1 MTTLGHRPPRP
12 DSDDVPPSP
21 AVGPRAVTQPAGNDG
36 ISQAYSHRQILII
49 MSGLMLGMFL
59 ATLDQTIVSTALPTI
74 VGEFHRQDLLS
85 WVVTVY
91 LLTSTVSTPLYGKA
105 SDLYGRKRV
114 LQLSICIFLLGS
126 ALCGLAQNM
135 TQLIGFRALQ
145 GIGAGGLM
153 SLALAV
159 IADIIPPR
167 ERGRYQ
173 GYFSV
178 VFVSSS
184 IIGPL
189 LGGFLVDSAS
199 WRWVFYVNLP
209 LGLLALVVINRVL
222 HLPFAS
228 RQVKIDWAGAG
239 LLVGGVSAILV
250 GTQTGGRDFG
260 WTSPTLLGIFGAGAL
275 LIVAFVM
282 RERVAAEPILPLRL
296 LRNDTFRGT
305 SLIGF
310 LTGGVMFGVIIFLP
324 QYLQVVR
331 GTSATASGLMML
343 PVLLGVL
350 LTSIV
355 SGRLIS
361 RFGRYKGFVVV
372 GTIVATIGLLL
383 LAQLGPHT
391 SLVVL
396 GSWMFITGG
405 GMGLLMQTLVMATQ
419 SAVETR
425 DLGIATSSVMFFRT
439 MGGAVCASAFG
450 ALLTNRLTVGLTHHL
465 PPAVAREVGR
475 SADKLVTSPEAV
487 KALPA
492 AVRHAIG
499 IAYSSALGDVFL
511 TAVPLTAVCI
521 GLAIALREVQL
532 RNVSGLQRAAQEA
545 AELEF
550 VEPTLL

>member
-1 MTTLGHRPPRP
+1 MPDLTTVDEPIALP
-12 DSDDVPPSP
+12 DSAMDEPVQ
-21 AVGPRAVTQPAGNDG
+21 TTF
-36 ISQAYSHRQILII
+36 SHRQILII

-91 LLTSTVSTPLYGKA
+91 LLTSTVRTPLYGKA
-105 SDLYGRKRV
+105 SDLYGRTRV

-126 ALCGLAQNM
+126 ALCGLSQNM
-135 TQLIGFRALQ
+135 AQLIGFRALQ

-184 IIGPL
+184 VIGPL
-189 LGGFLVDSAS
+189 LGGFLVDCAS

-209 LGLLALVVINRVL
+209 LGLVALVVINRVL
-222 HLPFAS
+222 HLPFNA

-239 LLVGGVSAILV
+239 LLVAGVSAILV

-260 WTSPTLLGIFGAGAL
+260 WGSPQLLSMFGAGVV
-275 LIVAFVM
+275 LIVAFVF
-282 RERVAAEPILPLRL
+282 RERFAAEPILPLRL
-296 LRNDTFRGT
+296 LHNDTFRGT

-331 GTSATASGLMML
+331 GVSATASGLMML
-343 PVLLGVL
+343 PVLSGVL

-361 RFGRYKGFVVV
+361 RFGRYKGFVVF
-372 GTIVATIGLLL
+372 GTVVATIGLVL

-391 SLVVL
+391 SLPVL

-419 SAVETR
+419 SSVETR

-450 ALLTNRLTVGLTHHL
+450 ALLTNRLSVGLNHNL
-465 PPAVAREVGR
+465 PPAVARAVGK
-475 SADKLVTSPEAV
+475 SSDKLVTSPEAV
-487 KALPA
+487 KALPST
-492 AVRHAIG
+492 VRHAIG

-511 TAVPLTAVCI
+511 AAVPLTAICI
-521 GLAIALREVQL
+521 LLAIVLREVQL

-545 AELEF
+545 ELGIT
-550 VEPTLL
+550 EPTLL

>member
-1 MTTLGHRPPRP
+1 VTTLSFRPSRR
-12 DSDDVPPSP
+12 DSDDLPDEALAAEAAEVFAPDEIQ
-21 AVGPRAVTQPAGNDG
+21 TTF
-36 ISQAYSHRQILII
+36 SHRQILII

-105 SDLYGRKRV
+105 SDLYGRKRI

-126 ALCGLAQNM
+126 ALCGVSQNM
-135 TQLIGFRALQ
+135 TQLIAFRALQ

-184 IIGPL
+184 VIGPL

-209 LGLLALVVINRVL
+209 LGLVALVVINRVL
-222 HLPFAS
+222 HLPFNA
-228 RQVKIDWAGAG
+228 RRVKIDWAGAG
-239 LLVGGVSAILV
+239 LLVAGVSAILV

-260 WTSPTLLGIFGAGAL
+260 WTSPQLLGLFGAGVV
-275 LIVAFVM
+275 LIVSFVF

-296 LRNDTFRGT
+296 LHNDTFRGT

-331 GTSATASGLMML
+331 GVSATASGLMML
-343 PVLLGVL
+343 PVLSGVL

-361 RFGRYKGFVVV
+361 RFGRYKGFVVT
-372 GTIVATIGLLL
+372 GTIVATIGLVL

-391 SLVVL
+391 SLPVL

-419 SAVETR
+419 SSVETR

-450 ALLTNRLTVGLTHHL
+450 ALLTNRLAVGLNHNL
-465 PPAVAREVGR
+465 PAAVARSVGK
-475 SADKLVTSPEAV
+475 SSDKLVTSPEAV

-492 AVRHAIG
+492 TVRHAIG

-511 TAVPLTAVCI
+511 AAVPLTAVCI
-521 GLAIALREVQL
+521 LLAIVLREVQL
-532 RNVSGLQRAAQEA
+532 RSVSGLQRAAEEA
-545 AELEF
+545 GLA
-550 VEPTLL
+550 EPTLL

>member
-1 MTTLGHRPPRP
+1 VTTLSFRPNRRP
-12 DSDDVPPSP
+12 SLDVADEP
-21 AVGPRAVTQPAGNDG
+21 AEPVTPNEVQTTF
-36 ISQAYSHRQILII
+36 SHRQILII

-105 SDLYGRKRV
+105 SDLYGRKRI

-126 ALCGLAQNM
+126 ALCGVAQNM

-145 GIGAGGLM
+145 GVGAGGLM

-173 GYFSV
+173 GYFSI

-184 IIGPL
+184 VIGPL

-209 LGLLALVVINRVL
+209 LGLVALVVINRVL

-228 RQVKIDWAGAG
+228 RQVKIDWAGAT
-239 LLVGGVSAILV
+239 LLVAGVSAILV
-250 GTQTGGRDFG
+250 GTQTGGRDFA
-260 WTSPTLLGIFGAGAL
+260 WTSPQLLSMFGAGAL
-275 LIVAFVM
+275 LIVAFVL

-296 LRNDTFRGT
+296 LHNDTFRGT

-343 PVLLGVL
+343 PVLCGVL

-372 GTIVATIGLLL
+372 GTIIATFGLVL
-383 LAQLGPHT
+383 LAQVGPHT

-396 GSWMFITGG
+396 GSWMFITGS

-450 ALLTNRLTVGLTHHL
+450 ALLTNRLAAGLTHHL
-465 PPAVAREVGR
+465 PPDVAQAVGR
-475 SADKLVTSPEAV
+475 SSDKLVTSPEAV

-511 TAVPLTAVCI
+511 AAVPLTAICI
-521 GLAIALREVQL
+521 LLAIVLREVQL
-532 RNVSGLQRAAQEA
+532 RSVSGLQRAAEEA
-545 AELEF
+545 GELEF

>member
-1 MTTLGHRPPRP
+1 VTTLSFRPNRRP
-12 DSDDVPPSP
+12 SLDVADEP
-21 AVGPRAVTQPAGNDG
+21 AEPVTPNEVQTTF
-36 ISQAYSHRQILII
+36 SHRQILII

-105 SDLYGRKRV
+105 SDLYGRKRI

-126 ALCGLAQNM
+126 ALCGVAQNM

-145 GIGAGGLM
+145 GVGAGGLM

-173 GYFSV
+173 GYFSI

-184 IIGPL
+184 VIGPL

-209 LGLLALVVINRVL
+209 LGLVALVVINRVL

-228 RQVKIDWAGAG
+228 RQVKIDWAGAT
-239 LLVGGVSAILV
+239 LLVAGVSAILV
-250 GTQTGGRDFG
+250 GTQTGGRDFA
-260 WTSPTLLGIFGAGAL
+260 WTSPQLLSMFGAGAL
-275 LIVAFVM
+275 LIVAFVL

-296 LRNDTFRGT
+296 LHNDTFRGT

-343 PVLLGVL
+343 PVLCGVL

-372 GTIVATIGLLL
+372 GTIIATFGLVL
-383 LAQLGPHT
+383 LAQVGPHT

-396 GSWMFITGG
+396 GSWMFITGS

-450 ALLTNRLTVGLTHHL
+450 ALLTNRLAAGLTHHL
-465 PPAVAREVGR
+465 PPDVAQAVGR
-475 SADKLVTSPEAV
+475 SSDKLVTSPEAV

-511 TAVPLTAVCI
+511 AAVPLTAICI
-521 GLAIALREVQL
+521 LLAIVLREVQL
-532 RNVSGLQRAAQEA
+532 RCVSVLQRAAEEA
-545 AELEF
+545 GELEF

>member
-1 MTTLGHRPPRP
+1 MTTLGHRPPRA
-12 DSDDVPPSP
+12 DSVEAEPPVAVDDVIPN
-21 AVGPRAVTQPAGNDG
+21 AF
-36 ISQAYSHRQILII
+36 SHRQILII

-114 LQLSICIFLLGS
+114 LQLSICIFLVGS

-209 LGLLALVVINRVL
+209 LGLVALVVINRVL
-222 HLPFAS
+222 HLPFTA
-228 RQVKIDWAGAG
+228 RQVKIDWAGAT
-239 LLVGGVSAILV
+239 LLVAGVSAILV

-260 WTSPTLLGIFGAGAL
+260 WTSPTLLGLFAAGAL
-275 LIVAFVM
+275 LIVAFVF
-282 RERVAAEPILPLRL
+282 RERVATEPILPLRL

-361 RFGRYKGFVVV
+361 RFGRYKGFVVS
-372 GTIVATIGLLL
+372 GTIIATAGLLL

-450 ALLTNRLTVGLTHHL
+450 ALLTNRLSLGLTHHL
-465 PPAVAREVGR
+465 PPAVAKEVGR
-475 SADKLVTSPEAV
+475 SADKLVTSPDAV

-492 AVRHAIG
+492 TVRHAIG

-511 TAVPLTAVCI
+511 TAVPLVAVCI
-521 GLAIALREVQL
+521 GLALTLREVQL

>member
-12 DSDDVPPSP
+12 DAIEPPSAPEPAVAVDDVIP
-21 AVGPRAVTQPAGNDG
+21 N
-36 ISQAYSHRQILII
+36 AYSHRQILII

-114 LQLSICIFLLGS
+114 LQLSICIFLVGS

-135 TQLIGFRALQ
+135 TELIGFRALQ

-184 IIGPL
+184 VIGPL

-209 LGLLALVVINRVL
+209 LGLVALVVINRVL
-222 HLPFAS
+222 HLPFTS
-228 RQVKIDWAGAG
+228 RQVKIDWAGAT
-239 LLVGGVSAILV
+239 LLVAGVSAILI
-250 GTQTGGRDFG
+250 GTQTGGRDFA
-260 WTSPTLLGIFGAGAL
+260 WTSPTLIGLFVAGAA
-275 LIVAFVM
+275 LIVGFVM

-296 LRNDTFRGT
+296 LRNDTFRST

-361 RFGRYKGFVVV
+361 RFGRYKGFVVS
-372 GTIVATIGLLL
+372 GTIIATAGLLL

-450 ALLTNRLTVGLTHHL
+450 ALLTNRLSIGLTHHL
-465 PPAVAREVGR
+465 PPAVAREVGK

-487 KALPA
+487 KALPST
-492 AVRHAIG
+492 VRHAIG

-532 RNVSGLQRAAQEA
+532 RSVSGLQRAAQEA

>member
-1 MTTLGHRPPRP
+1 VTTLSFRPSRRP
-12 DSDDVPPSP
+12 SLDVADEP
-21 AVGPRAVTQPAGNDG
+21 AEPVTPNEVQTTF
-36 ISQAYSHRQILII
+36 SHRQILII

-105 SDLYGRKRV
+105 SDLYGRKRI

-126 ALCGLAQNM
+126 ALCGVAQNM

-145 GIGAGGLM
+145 GVGAGGLM

-173 GYFSV
+173 GYFSI

-184 IIGPL
+184 VIGPL

-209 LGLLALVVINRVL
+209 LGLVALVVINRVL

-228 RQVKIDWAGAG
+228 RQVKIDWAGAT
-239 LLVGGVSAILV
+239 LLVAGVSAILV
-250 GTQTGGRDFG
+250 GTQTGGRDFA
-260 WTSPTLLGIFGAGAL
+260 WTSPQLLSMFGAGAL
-275 LIVAFVM
+275 LIVAFVL

-296 LRNDTFRGT
+296 LHNDTFRGT

-343 PVLLGVL
+343 PVLCGVL

-372 GTIVATIGLLL
+372 GTIIATFGLVL
-383 LAQLGPHT
+383 LAQVGPHT

-396 GSWMFITGG
+396 GSWMFITGS

-450 ALLTNRLTVGLTHHL
+450 ALLTNRLAAGLTHHL
-465 PPAVAREVGR
+465 PPDVAQAVGR
-475 SADKLVTSPEAV
+475 SSDKLVTSPEAV

-511 TAVPLTAVCI
+511 AAVPLTAICI
-521 GLAIALREVQL
+521 LLAIVLREVQL
-532 RNVSGLQRAAQEA
+532 RSVSGLQRAAEEA
-545 AELEF
+545 GELEF